1 MVDIGIQ
8 NLHTRDFK
16 LQNKMAGQ
24 SQKVWILKDFAL
36 NQSICGTVRYMI
48 KLNYYNL
55 IYANVH
61 VDI

>member
-1 MVDIGIQ
+1 
-8 NLHTRDFK
+8 
-16 LQNKMAGQ
+16 MAGQ